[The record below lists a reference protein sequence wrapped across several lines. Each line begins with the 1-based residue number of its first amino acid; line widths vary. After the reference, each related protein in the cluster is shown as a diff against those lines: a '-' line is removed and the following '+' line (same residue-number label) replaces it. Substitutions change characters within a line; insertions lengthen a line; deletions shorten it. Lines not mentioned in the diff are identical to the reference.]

1 VSPEPERQEFR
12 CAACGYGICVEHLP
26 LACPLCRSEAWVFVG
41 MPDVSAALLSVV
53 QSTYPVGSRQT

>member
-1 VSPEPERQEFR
+1 MPEAERQEFR
-12 CAACGYGICVEHLP
+12 CGTCNYGICVERLP

-53 QSTYPVGSRQT
+53 RAKHPVGSRQA